1 MLNLKDK
8 AVHPTTKK
16 PYIKSV
22 SGGRDHSIEG
32 LQVCS
37 RSIQA
42 SISSLSWILLCIS
55 DLSFSANSA
64 SVQNGFT
71 HVFVME
77 FENEQD
83 RNFYVEQDEA
93 HLAVVASLGA
103 LVDGSQVLD
112 YTPGKF

>member
-1 MLNLKDK
+1 MSVIHVVQFKFKPGIDEQTIRRTCDDVLNLKDK

-32 LQVCS
+32 L
-37 RSIQA
+37 
-42 SISSLSWILLCIS
+42 
-55 DLSFSANSA
+55 
-64 SVQNGFT
+64 QNGFT